1 MHEIKSPKQKIWSR
15 ARPHGPNNSNGF
27 TSDFEPNN
35 LAAIDTPERHN
46 SILADASGGFG
57 DMFCCEVCEPW

>member
-1 MHEIKSPKQKIWSR
+1 MKESLQNKRFGPERGHTGPAIATS
-15 ARPHGPNNSNGF
+15 HGGCHRHGF

-35 LAAIDTPERHN
+35 LAAIDTP
-46 SILADASGGFG
+46 DASGGFG